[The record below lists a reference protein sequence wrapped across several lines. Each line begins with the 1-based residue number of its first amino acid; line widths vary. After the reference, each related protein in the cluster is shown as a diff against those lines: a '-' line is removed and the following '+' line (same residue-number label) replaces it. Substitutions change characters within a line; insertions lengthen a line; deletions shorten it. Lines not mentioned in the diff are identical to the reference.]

1 MVNVNDIKNG
11 MTVEDEGN
19 IFQVLDFQHVK
30 PGKGAAFVKM
40 KLKNLRTGSIVEKTY
55 NSSVKLAKAHVQRKP
70 MQFLYQAGDAY
81 SFMDMNTYEQVEL
94 SSSQIGDDLKYL
106 KENLT
111 VDLIYYGEELI
122 GLNLPEKID
131 YVITATEQAVKGN
144 TSQGA
149 QKDATLEN
157 GMTIKVP
164 LFINEG
170 ESVLVSTKDGKYVS
184 RAQIQA
190 FFFYIHGKINK
201 RSVSHGKII

>member
-11 MTVEDEGN
+11 MTVEDEGSV
-19 IFQVLDFQHVK
+19 FQVVEFQHVK

-40 KLKNLRTGSIVEKTY
+40 KLRNLRTGSIIEKTY
-55 NSSVKLAKAHVQRKP
+55 NSSVKLAKANIQRKP
-70 MQFLYQAGDAY
+70 MQYLYQAGDAY

-111 VDLIYYGEELI
+111 VDLIYFGEELI

-131 YVITATEQAVKGN
+131 YLVTETEQAVKGN
-144 TSQGA
+144 TSSGA

-170 ESVLVSTKDGKYVS
+170 ESVIVSTDDGKYVS
-184 RAQIQA
+184 RS
-190 FFFYIHGKINK
+190 K
-201 RSVSHGKII
+201 

>member
-1 MVNVNDIKNG
+1 MFNINDIKNG
-11 MTVEDEGN
+11 MTIKYEGV
-19 IFQVLDFQHVK
+19 IYQVVDFQHVK
-30 PGKGAAFVKM
+30 PGKGSAFVKT
-40 KLKNLRTGSIVEKTY
+40 KLKNLKAGTTQEITFNAGIKMEKAD
-55 NSSVKLAKAHVQRKP
+55 VRKN
-70 MQFLYQAGDAY
+70 QLSYLYQAGDSY

-94 SSSQIGDDLKYL
+94 NANQIGDDLKYL
-106 KENLT
+106 KENLE
-111 VDLIYYGEELI
+111 VSLIYYGEELI

-164 LFINEG
+164 LFIGEG

-184 RAQIQA
+184 RA
-190 FFFYIHGKINK
+190 
-201 RSVSHGKII
+201 

>member
-11 MTVEDEGN
+11 MTVEDEGSV
-19 IFQVLDFQHVK
+19 FQVVEFQHVK

-40 KLKNLRTGSIVEKTY
+40 KLRNLRTGSIIEKTY
-55 NSSVKLAKAHVQRKP
+55 NSSVKLAKANIQRKP
-70 MQFLYQAGDAY
+70 MQYLYQAGDAY

-94 SSSQIGDDLKYL
+94 SSSQMGDSLKYL

-111 VDLIYYGEELI
+111 VDLIYFGEELI

-131 YVITATEQAVKGN
+131 YLVTETEQAVKGN
-144 TSQGA
+144 TSSGA

-170 ESVLVSTKDGKYVS
+170 ESVIVSTEDGKYVS
-184 RAQIQA
+184 RS
-190 FFFYIHGKINK
+190 K
-201 RSVSHGKII
+201 

>member
-19 IFQVLDFQHVK
+19 IFQVVEFQHVK

-40 KLKNLRTGSIVEKTY
+40 KLRNLRTGSIVEKTY
-55 NSSVKLAKAHVQRKP
+55 NSSVKLAKANVQRKQ
-70 MQFLYQAGDAY
+70 MQYLYQAGDAY

-94 SSSQIGDDLKYL
+94 SASQIGDDLKFL

-111 VDLIYYGEELI
+111 VDLIYFGEELI
-122 GLNLPEKID
+122 GINLPEKID
-131 YVITATEQAVKGN
+131 YVVTATENAVKGN
-144 TSQGA
+144 TSSGA

-184 RAQIQA
+184 RA
-190 FFFYIHGKINK
+190 
-201 RSVSHGKII
+201 